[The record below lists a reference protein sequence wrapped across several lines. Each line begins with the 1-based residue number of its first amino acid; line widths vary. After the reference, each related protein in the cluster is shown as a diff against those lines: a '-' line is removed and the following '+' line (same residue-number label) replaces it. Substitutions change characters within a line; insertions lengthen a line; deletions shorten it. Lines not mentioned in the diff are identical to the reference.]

1 MTALTL
7 ALATVWIAGCGV
19 GGNEESDEVGRARLD
34 RVASTIIMP
43 LDEYDISD
51 AGWATISR
59 ARELAF
65 ANCMAKLG
73 VIDANPPESL
83 LSEDRDYGLWN
94 VERARLY
101 GFGSVPADEAP
112 AASEEPPGVYREL
125 DPAWVE
131 ARSSCIGSLAS
142 EVEPFTPPD
151 EIAARPATFQVK
163 IEAHKL
169 AEKDPQWKAHRDEW
183 WQCLKN
189 VGLIAP
195 PEEDAWSSQQTRD
208 LTRSMADPNNPSPAE
223 KEEEI
228 RIAVKEATCN
238 EETAL
243 TQKLGDIE
251 AGYQVPLIKGKQA
264 MLNEQKSKNLE
275 YVAKAEKYLA
285 THQ

>member
-1 MTALTL
+1 MTGLTL
-7 ALATVWIAGCGV
+7 ALATGWITGCGV
-19 GGNEESDEVGRARLD
+19 SGNETADRTGGARLD

-51 AGWATISR
+51 AGWSTLSR
-59 ARELAF
+59 ARDLAF
-65 ANCMAKLG
+65 ANCMADLG
-73 VIDANPPESL
+73 VVDAGASEPFL
-83 LSEDRDYGLWN
+83 KEDRDYGLWN

-101 GFGSVPADEAP
+101 GFGVVPMDDAP
-112 AASEEPPGVYREL
+112 AAPEEPPGIYREL
-125 DPAWVE
+125 DPVWAQT
-131 ARSSCIGSLAS
+131 RSSCIGSVAS

-151 EIAARPATFQVK
+151 ELTAPPATSQVRM
-163 IEAHKL
+163 EAHRA

-189 VGLIAP
+189 AGLVAP
-195 PEEDAWSSQQTRD
+195 PEEDAWSSQQARD
-208 LTRSMADPNNPSPAE
+208 LTRGMADPENPSPAE

-251 AGYQVPLIKGKQA
+251 AGYQVPLIKAKQA
-264 MLNEQKSKNLE
+264 VLNEQKSKNLE